1 MQKKIALIFLLSVFF
16 SASIHQD
23 IIWAEM
29 RHINKLRAG
38 RPPFEIMEDMT
49 DANLKF
55 TAMTASR
62 QGRLSKTQPPYITWL
77 ADPDARIQPE
87 LIMSDPQNKVYT
99 VRVLGNQLE
108 LAKGSVDY
116 GVLRLRSTILLITG
130 NTGNQALRFYL
141 EGLAQL
147 EPADILK
154 DLNRLPIK
162 PQKVEK
168 RKKQK
173 PKKQKKEKQESLKK
187 KWLDSVE
194 NNIDYQ
200 IEQAL
205 ERYKARVKSGRL
217 IITGGIIDLTNAYGR
232 GHDRLIIININGE
245 KNDEKLRGLPIMMRL
260 KPKILT
266 KCVGR
271 KRNPEPIAPSTPEE
285 ITN

>member
-1 MQKKIALIFLLSVFF
+1 MQKRIALIFLLAVLF
-16 SASIHQD
+16 SAFIHQD
-23 IIWAEM
+23 VIRAEM
-29 RHINKLRAG
+29 RSINKLRAG

-55 TAMTASR
+55 IAKTASR
-62 QGRLSKTQPPYITWL
+62 PGRSLKIQPPYITWL

-108 LAKGSVDY
+108 PAKGSVDY
-116 GVLRLRSTILLITG
+116 GVLCLRSTILLITG

-141 EGLAQL
+141 EGLVQL
-147 EPADILK
+147 EPDILK
-154 DLNRLPIK
+154 DLERLPIK
-162 PQKVEK
+162 PQKKEK
-168 RKKQK
+168 KGKQR
-173 PKKQKKEKQESLKK
+173 PEKQKKEKQENLKE
-187 KWLDSVE
+187 KWLGSVE
-194 NNIDYQ
+194 KNIDYQ
-200 IEQAL
+200 VEQAL

-260 KPKILT
+260 KPEILT

-271 KRNPEPIAPSTPEE
+271 KRNPATIAPSIPEG

>member
-1 MQKKIALIFLLSVFF
+1 MQKRIALIFLLAVLF
-16 SASIHQD
+16 SAFIHQD
-23 IIWAEM
+23 VTRAEM
-29 RHINKLRAG
+29 RSINKLRAG

-49 DANLKF
+49 DANQEF
-55 TAMTASR
+55 IAMTASR
-62 QGRLSKTQPPYITWL
+62 PGRSLKIQPPYITWL
-77 ADPDARIQPE
+77 ADPDARIQPK
-87 LIMSDPQNKVYT
+87 LIISDPQNKVYT

-108 LAKGSVDY
+108 LARGSVDY

-141 EGLAQL
+141 EGLVQL
-147 EPADILK
+147 EPDILK
-154 DLNRLPIK
+154 DLERLPIK

-168 RKKQK
+168 RKKQR
-173 PKKQKKEKQESLKK
+173 PEKQKKEKQENLKR

-194 NNIDYQ
+194 KNIDYQ

-245 KNDEKLRGLPIMMRL
+245 KNDEKLRSLPIMMRL
-260 KPKILT
+260 KPEILT

-271 KRNPEPIAPSTPEE
+271 KRNPAPIAPSIPKK
-285 ITN
+285 

>member
-1 MQKKIALIFLLSVFF
+1 MQKRIALIFLLAVLF
-16 SASIHQD
+16 SAFIHQD
-23 IIWAEM
+23 VTQAEM
-29 RHINKLRAG
+29 RSINKLRAG

-49 DANLKF
+49 DANLEFIAK
-55 TAMTASR
+55 TASWP
-62 QGRLSKTQPPYITWL
+62 GRSLKIQPPYITWL

-108 LAKGSVDY
+108 PAKGSVDY
-116 GVLRLRSTILLITG
+116 GVLCLRSTILLITG

-141 EGLAQL
+141 EGLVQL
-147 EPADILK
+147 EPDILK
-154 DLNRLPIK
+154 DLERLPIK

-168 RKKQK
+168 RKKQR
-173 PKKQKKEKQESLKK
+173 PEKQKKEKQENLKE
-187 KWLDSVE
+187 KWLGSVE
-194 NNIDYQ
+194 KNIDYQ
-200 IEQAL
+200 VEQAL
-205 ERYKARVKSGRL
+205 KRYKARVKSGRL

-245 KNDEKLRGLPIMMRL
+245 KNDEKLRSLPIMMRL
-260 KPKILT
+260 KPEILT

-271 KRNPEPIAPSTPEE
+271 KRNPATIAPSIPEG

>member
-1 MQKKIALIFLLSVFF
+1 MQKRIALIFLLAVLF
-16 SASIHQD
+16 SAFIHQD
-23 IIWAEM
+23 VIRAEM
-29 RHINKLRAG
+29 RSINKLRAG

-49 DANLKF
+49 DANLEFIAK
-55 TAMTASR
+55 TASR
-62 QGRLSKTQPPYITWL
+62 PGRSLKIQPPYITWL

-87 LIMSDPQNKVYT
+87 LIMRDPQNKVYT

-141 EGLAQL
+141 EGLVQL
-147 EPADILK
+147 GPDILK
-154 DLNRLPIK
+154 DLERLPIK
-162 PQKVEK
+162 PQKIEK
-168 RKKQK
+168 RKKQR
-173 PKKQKKEKQESLKK
+173 PEKQKKEKQENLKE
-187 KWLDSVE
+187 KWLGSVE
-194 NNIDYQ
+194 KNIDYQ
-200 IEQAL
+200 VEQAL
-205 ERYKARVKSGRL
+205 KRYKARVKSGRL

-245 KNDEKLRGLPIMMRL
+245 KNDEKLRSLPIMMRL
-260 KPKILT
+260 KPEILT

-271 KRNPEPIAPSTPEE
+271 KRNPATIAPSIPEG